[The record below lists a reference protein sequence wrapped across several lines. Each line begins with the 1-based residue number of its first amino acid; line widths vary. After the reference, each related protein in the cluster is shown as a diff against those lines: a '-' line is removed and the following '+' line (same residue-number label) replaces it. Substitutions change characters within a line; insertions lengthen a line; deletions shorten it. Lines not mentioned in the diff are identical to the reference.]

1 MKNEHLKFHYVFM
14 FSLLSLFSC
23 ENSLLSECAKLSE
36 DHSSDLVS
44 QGQEKA
50 VAVLNQFRSEVN
62 PETRSLPD
70 INIKSIK
77 SETYQIELPQQDV
90 RAKSSISNSD
100 TIDIYTIVFEKDGKT
115 GFSILSP
122 DERVG
127 RMYAYTEDGSISDTI
142 SNKGLALHLNGIKEI
157 CEADLAIY
165 YTNCVNS
172 KITRAQGTM
181 YPNFMYFEWAQ
192 TEPFNALCPKVCG
205 SKPALAGRFTVA
217 AAEIIMYYKKKY
229 YDWFGEEGLSNS
241 NSRITMNVQSNSDAR
256 SVDPN
261 SYDYKLLK
269 DYFRII
275 NSSPEAVKN
284 EAARLMYDIAVLLKS
299 RWGCGVS
306 YGDDTCADFAD
317 AEAVFGPFIGT
328 YFKNTYPER
337 YEILELFESNIS
349 KIDKQKM
356 ISHIALKNPIMV
368 QGLYSYGP
376 IRSVWLYTGV
386 KFRGT
391 TIDEFY
397 INWGGGGSSNGWYA
411 FNNNLGYVPYEV
423 LFVNAV
429 NPDATPG
436 GGTIQ

>member
-1 MKNEHLKFHYVFM
+1 MKNERLKFHYVFM

-23 ENSLLSECAKLSE
+23 ENSLLNECAKVSE
-36 DHSSDLVS
+36 DQNSDLVC
-44 QGQEKA
+44 QGQERA
-50 VAVLNQFRSEVN
+50 IAVLNQFRSEVN
-62 PETRSLPD
+62 PNTRSLPD
-70 INIKSIK
+70 INIKSVK
-77 SETYQIELPQQDV
+77 SETYQIETSQQDA
-90 RAKSSISNSD
+90 RTRSNISNPD

-142 SNKGLALHLNGIKEI
+142 TNKGLALHLNGIKEI
-157 CEADLAIY
+157 CKADFAMY
-165 YTNCVNS
+165 YTHGGDSAV
-172 KITRAQGTM
+172 TRAKGIM
-181 YPNFMYFEWAQ
+181 YPNFMEFEWAQ
-192 TEPFNALCPKVCG
+192 TEPFNALFPKLCG
-205 SKPALAGRFTVA
+205 GKPALAGRCTVA
-217 AAEIIMYYKKKY
+217 AAEIIMYYKKKF
-229 YDWFGEEGLSNS
+229 YDWSDGGILFTSN
-241 NSRITMNVQSNSDAR
+241 NPLTRNVQSNNNTR
-256 SVDPN
+256 SVDPD

-269 DYFRII
+269 DHFRIT
-275 NSSPEAVKN
+275 NSSPAAVKN

-299 RWGCGVS
+299 RWGCEVH
-306 YGDDTCADFAD
+306 YGDDTRADFID
-317 AEAVFGPFIGT
+317 AEEVFGPFLGI
-328 YFKNTYPER
+328 YFKKTYPER
-337 YEILELFESNIS
+337 YRILEHFESNIS

-376 IRSVWLYTGV
+376 IRAVWLYTGV

-397 INWGGGGSSNGWYA
+397 INWGGGVRSNGWYA

-429 NPDATPG
+429 NPDGTPG